1 MRTAEENAGAQIAY
15 DVAHS
20 LLPGRAHADAQG
32 LRSEFEASPD
42 ARAQF
47 YFTEAA
53 KGCKKPPKAEFVRA
67 VRGHTG
73 RLDSKRDYI
82 IVEYPQ
88 FPAIDLL
95 AEAPGGPAPPSGY
108 VLAPYF
114 SAVVIDRASGEVRYF
129 VLGQSPD
136 ARTTLR
142 KVSPSANT
150 NLGRGCEPK
159 LEAFLALLRQQVVRW

>member
-1 MRTAEENAGAQIAY
+1 MW
-15 DVAHS
+15 
-20 LLPGRAHADAQG
+20 
-32 LRSEFEASPD
+32 
-42 ARAQF
+42 AQF

-53 KGCKKPPKAEFVRA
+53 KGRKKQPKAEIA
-67 VRGHTG
+67 SDVRGHTG
-73 RLDSKRDYI
+73 RLDGRRDYI

-95 AEAPGGPAPPSGY
+95 ADSSGGPAPPSGY

-114 SAVVIDRASGEVRYF
+114 SAVVIDRGSDEVRYF

-150 NLGRGCEPK
+150 NLGRGCEPN
-159 LEAFLALLRQQVVRW
+159 LEDFLALLRQHVVRW